1 MNIAM
6 ENPPFGCHFTKKDRW
21 FSLAMWRFFVLHEA
35 MQLPCGSKWPL
46 SIVFLFRLIFASW
59 MTCSCISW
67 CKYSWACSPL
77 QQQVKRGLGHIDT
90 STITTTT
97 KATTKPA
104 FILLWRNTSMKKSIQ
119 HGVNLEAICPPTS
132 HLHSKVILRTSAGG
146 SFPYAGSGWG
156 TWCGV
161 ANPQSLD
168 ASQMKRLEQHLEIP
182 LVGTYFLLGK
192 IFKNGDFFCKCLVAC
207 AHSPRTDRGTTP
219 SLPKKETYLPTS
231 QRFR

>member
-1 MNIAM
+1 M
-6 ENPPFGCHFTKKDRW
+6 ENPPFWCHLPGKIGDFPWLCDD
-21 FSLAMWRFFVLHEA
+21 FSFARGHAVALWLQVTFKY
-35 MQLPCGSKWPL
+35 S
-46 SIVFLFRLIFASW
+46 FLFRLIFTSW
-59 MTCSCISW
+59 MTFSCISW

-97 KATTKPA
+97 KATTTTTTTTATTTPA
-104 FILLWRNTSMKKSIQ
+104 FILLWKSIQ
-119 HGVNLEAICPPTS
+119 HGVNLEAICPSTS

-192 IFKNGDFFCKCLVAC
+192 IFKNGDFFFECLVAC

-219 SLPKKETYLPTS
+219 SLPKKETDLPTS